1 MYTLEGRKCGTIRFE
16 PTTTGVVNSE
26 DVTRSSTITDN
37 PVEGGSN
44 IQDHV
49 FHQPLSFQISGVAIN
64 GADTISALQK
74 MWKSGDII
82 TYTGRNRIENLVI
95 QQLRS
100 THDAA
105 HKTGFSFTAT
115 LKQITLGSSEGSGT
129 STMVEQDTAAA
140 ASLPAP
146 ARPFRRRP
154 RRPRRRGR
162 TASRPQYP
170 PAFRRAPMLPMWTAS
185 TASPTAA
192 RARRQ
197 GPRPP
202 TREGGSGICNLLT
215 LEGPSSIST
224 ST

>member
-115 LKQITLGSSEGSGT
+115 LKQITMGSSEGSGT

-140 ASLPAP
+140 ASLPASTSK
-146 ARPFRRRP
+146 AVQKTSSQ
-154 RRPRRRGR
+154 
-162 TASRPQYP
+162 TAKT
-170 PAFRRAPMLPMWTAS
+170 RADGLKTTVS
-185 TASPTAA
+185 T
-192 RARRQ
+192 
-197 GPRPP
+197 
-202 TREGGSGICNLLT
+202 
-215 LEGPSSIST
+215 SISSSAYASYVNSFNSKPT
-224 ST
+224 SSAGPTSRATPTNTGRR

>member
-140 ASLPAP
+140 ASLPASTSKAVQKTSLQP
-146 ARPFRRRP
+146 AKKL
-154 RRPRRRGR
+154 GDGLK
-162 TASRPQYP
+162 T
-170 PAFRRAPMLPMWTAS
+170 TVS
-185 TASPTAA
+185 T
-192 RARRQ
+192 
-197 GPRPP
+197 
-202 TREGGSGICNLLT
+202 
-215 LEGPSSIST
+215 SISASAYASYVDSFNSKPDSSAGPT
-224 ST
+224 SRATPTNTGRR

>member
-64 GADTISALQK
+64 GADPISALQK

-140 ASLPAP
+140 ASLPASTSK
-146 ARPFRRRP
+146 AVQKTSSQ
-154 RRPRRRGR
+154 
-162 TASRPQYP
+162 TAKT
-170 PAFRRAPMLPMWTAS
+170 RADGLKTTVS
-185 TASPTAA
+185 T
-192 RARRQ
+192 
-197 GPRPP
+197 
-202 TREGGSGICNLLT
+202 
-215 LEGPSSIST
+215 SISASAYASYVDSFNSKPDSSAGPT
-224 ST
+224 SRATPTNTGRR

>member
-140 ASLPAP
+140 ASLPASTSK
-146 ARPFRRRP
+146 AVQKTSSQ
-154 RRPRRRGR
+154 
-162 TASRPQYP
+162 TAKT
-170 PAFRRAPMLPMWTAS
+170 RADGLKTTVS
-185 TASPTAA
+185 T
-192 RARRQ
+192 
-197 GPRPP
+197 
-202 TREGGSGICNLLT
+202 
-215 LEGPSSIST
+215 SISSSAYASYVNSFNSKPT
-224 ST
+224 SSAGPTSRATPTNTGRR

>member
-1 MYTLEGRKCGTIRFE
+1 MYTIEGRKCGTIRFE

-140 ASLPAP
+140 ASLPASTSK
-146 ARPFRRRP
+146 AVQKTSSQ
-154 RRPRRRGR
+154 
-162 TASRPQYP
+162 TAKT
-170 PAFRRAPMLPMWTAS
+170 RADGLKTTVS
-185 TASPTAA
+185 T
-192 RARRQ
+192 
-197 GPRPP
+197 
-202 TREGGSGICNLLT
+202 
-215 LEGPSSIST
+215 SISASAYASYVDSFNSKPDSSAGPT
-224 ST
+224 SRATPTNTGRR

>member
-140 ASLPAP
+140 ASLPA
-146 ARPFRRRP
+146 
-154 RRPRRRGR
+154 
-162 TASRPQYP
+162 
-170 PAFRRAPMLPMWTAS
+170 
-185 TASPTAA
+185 
-192 RARRQ
+192 
-197 GPRPP
+197 
-202 TREGGSGICNLLT
+202 
-215 LEGPSSIST
+215 ST
-224 ST
+224 STAVQKTSSQTAKTRADGLKTTVSTSISASAYASYVDSFNSKPDSSAGPTSRATPTNTGRR

>member
-44 IQDHV
+44 IQGHV

-140 ASLPAP
+140 ASLPASTSK
-146 ARPFRRRP
+146 AVQKTSSQ
-154 RRPRRRGR
+154 
-162 TASRPQYP
+162 TAKT
-170 PAFRRAPMLPMWTAS
+170 RADGLKTTVS
-185 TASPTAA
+185 T
-192 RARRQ
+192 
-197 GPRPP
+197 
-202 TREGGSGICNLLT
+202 
-215 LEGPSSIST
+215 SISASAYASYVDSFNSKPDSSAGPT
-224 ST
+224 SRATPTNTGRR

>member
-140 ASLPAP
+140 ASLPASTSK
-146 ARPFRRRP
+146 AVQKTSSQ
-154 RRPRRRGR
+154 
-162 TASRPQYP
+162 TAKT
-170 PAFRRAPMLPMWTAS
+170 RADGLKTTVS
-185 TASPTAA
+185 T
-192 RARRQ
+192 
-197 GPRPP
+197 
-202 TREGGSGICNLLT
+202 
-215 LEGPSSIST
+215 SISASAYASYVDSFNSKPDSSAGPT
-224 ST
+224 SRATPTNTGRR

>member
-44 IQDHV
+44 IQEHV

-140 ASLPAP
+140 ASLPASTSK
-146 ARPFRRRP
+146 AVQKTSSQ
-154 RRPRRRGR
+154 
-162 TASRPQYP
+162 TAKT
-170 PAFRRAPMLPMWTAS
+170 RADGLKTTVS
-185 TASPTAA
+185 T
-192 RARRQ
+192 
-197 GPRPP
+197 
-202 TREGGSGICNLLT
+202 
-215 LEGPSSIST
+215 SISASAYASYVDSFNSKPDSSAGPT
-224 ST
+224 SRATPTNTGRR

>member
-49 FHQPLSFQISGVAIN
+49 FHQPLNFQISGVAIN

-140 ASLPAP
+140 ASLPASTSK
-146 ARPFRRRP
+146 AVQKTSSQ
-154 RRPRRRGR
+154 
-162 TASRPQYP
+162 TAKT
-170 PAFRRAPMLPMWTAS
+170 RADGLKTTVS
-185 TASPTAA
+185 T
-192 RARRQ
+192 
-197 GPRPP
+197 
-202 TREGGSGICNLLT
+202 
-215 LEGPSSIST
+215 SISASAYASYVDSFNSKPDSSAGPT
-224 ST
+224 SRATPTNTGRR

>member
-140 ASLPAP
+140 ASLPSSTSKAVQKTSSQ
-146 ARPFRRRP
+146 
-154 RRPRRRGR
+154 
-162 TASRPQYP
+162 TAKT
-170 PAFRRAPMLPMWTAS
+170 RADGLKTTVS
-185 TASPTAA
+185 T
-192 RARRQ
+192 
-197 GPRPP
+197 
-202 TREGGSGICNLLT
+202 
-215 LEGPSSIST
+215 SISASAYASYVDSFNSKPASSAGPT
-224 ST
+224 SRATPTNTGRR

>member
-49 FHQPLSFQISGVAIN
+49 FHQQLSFQISGVAIN

-140 ASLPAP
+140 ASLPASTSK
-146 ARPFRRRP
+146 AVQKTSSQ
-154 RRPRRRGR
+154 
-162 TASRPQYP
+162 TAKT
-170 PAFRRAPMLPMWTAS
+170 RADGLKTTVS
-185 TASPTAA
+185 T
-192 RARRQ
+192 
-197 GPRPP
+197 
-202 TREGGSGICNLLT
+202 
-215 LEGPSSIST
+215 SISASAYASYVDSFNSKPDSSAGPT
-224 ST
+224 SRATPTNTGRR

>member
-140 ASLPAP
+140 ASLPASTSK
-146 ARPFRRRP
+146 AVQKTSSQ
-154 RRPRRRGR
+154 
-162 TASRPQYP
+162 TAKT
-170 PAFRRAPMLPMWTAS
+170 RADGLKTTVS
-185 TASPTAA
+185 T
-192 RARRQ
+192 
-197 GPRPP
+197 
-202 TREGGSGICNLLT
+202 
-215 LEGPSSIST
+215 SISSSAYASYVDSFNSKPDSSAGPT
-224 ST
+224 SRATPTNTGRR

>member
-140 ASLPAP
+140 ASLPASTSK
-146 ARPFRRRP
+146 AVQKTSSQ
-154 RRPRRRGR
+154 
-162 TASRPQYP
+162 TAKT
-170 PAFRRAPMLPMWTAS
+170 RADGLKTTVS
-185 TASPTAA
+185 T
-192 RARRQ
+192 
-197 GPRPP
+197 
-202 TREGGSGICNLLT
+202 
-215 LEGPSSIST
+215 SISASAYASYVDSFNSKPDSSAGLT
-224 ST
+224 SRATPTNTGRR

>member
-1 MYTLEGRKCGTIRFE
+1 MYTLEGRKCGTVRFE
-16 PTTTGVVNSE
+16 PTTSGVVNSE

-74 MWKSGDII
+74 MWKSGDIV

-95 QQLRS
+95 QQLKS

-115 LKQITLGSSEGSGT
+115 LKQITLGSSEASGT
-129 STMVEQDTAAA
+129 ATMVEQDAAA
-140 ASLPAP
+140 TASLPASTSK
-146 ARPFRRRP
+146 ADQKTSSQ
-154 RRPRRRGR
+154 
-162 TASRPQYP
+162 TAKT
-170 PAFRRAPMLPMWTAS
+170 RADGLKTTVS
-185 TASPTAA
+185 T
-192 RARRQ
+192 
-197 GPRPP
+197 
-202 TREGGSGICNLLT
+202 
-215 LEGPSSIST
+215 SISSSAYASYVDSFNSKPASSAGPT
-224 ST
+224 SRSTPTNTGRR

>member
-95 QQLRS
+95 QQFRS

-140 ASLPAP
+140 ASLPASTSK
-146 ARPFRRRP
+146 AVQKTSSQ
-154 RRPRRRGR
+154 
-162 TASRPQYP
+162 TAKT
-170 PAFRRAPMLPMWTAS
+170 RADGLKTTVS
-185 TASPTAA
+185 T
-192 RARRQ
+192 
-197 GPRPP
+197 
-202 TREGGSGICNLLT
+202 
-215 LEGPSSIST
+215 SISASAYASYVDSFNRKPASSAGPT
-224 ST
+224 SRATPTNTGRR

>member
-140 ASLPAP
+140 ASLPASTSK
-146 ARPFRRRP
+146 AVQKTSSQ
-154 RRPRRRGR
+154 
-162 TASRPQYP
+162 TAKT
-170 PAFRRAPMLPMWTAS
+170 RADGLKTTVS
-185 TASPTAA
+185 T
-192 RARRQ
+192 
-197 GPRPP
+197 
-202 TREGGSGICNLLT
+202 
-215 LEGPSSIST
+215 SISASAYASYVDSAGPT
-224 ST
+224 SRATPTNTGRR

>member
-64 GADTISALQK
+64 GVDTISALQK

-140 ASLPAP
+140 ASLPASTSK
-146 ARPFRRRP
+146 AVQKTSSQ
-154 RRPRRRGR
+154 
-162 TASRPQYP
+162 TAKT
-170 PAFRRAPMLPMWTAS
+170 RADGLKTTVS
-185 TASPTAA
+185 T
-192 RARRQ
+192 
-197 GPRPP
+197 
-202 TREGGSGICNLLT
+202 
-215 LEGPSSIST
+215 SISASAYASYVDSFNSKPDSSAGPT
-224 ST
+224 SRATPTNTGRR

>member
-140 ASLPAP
+140 ASLPASTSK
-146 ARPFRRRP
+146 AVQKTSSQ
-154 RRPRRRGR
+154 
-162 TASRPQYP
+162 TAKT
-170 PAFRRAPMLPMWTAS
+170 RADGLKTTVS
-185 TASPTAA
+185 T
-192 RARRQ
+192 
-197 GPRPP
+197 
-202 TREGGSGICNLLT
+202 
-215 LEGPSSIST
+215 SISASAYASYVDSFNSKPASSAGPT
-224 ST
+224 SRATPTNTGRR

>member
-82 TYTGRNRIENLVI
+82 TYTGRNRIENLII

-140 ASLPAP
+140 ASLPASTSK
-146 ARPFRRRP
+146 AVQKTSSQ
-154 RRPRRRGR
+154 
-162 TASRPQYP
+162 TAKT
-170 PAFRRAPMLPMWTAS
+170 RADGLKTTVS
-185 TASPTAA
+185 T
-192 RARRQ
+192 
-197 GPRPP
+197 
-202 TREGGSGICNLLT
+202 
-215 LEGPSSIST
+215 SISASAYASYVDSFNSKPDSSAGPT
-224 ST
+224 SRATPTNTGRR

>member
-140 ASLPAP
+140 ASLPASTSK
-146 ARPFRRRP
+146 AVQKTSSQ
-154 RRPRRRGR
+154 
-162 TASRPQYP
+162 TAKT
-170 PAFRRAPMLPMWTAS
+170 RADGLKTTVS
-185 TASPTAA
+185 T
-192 RARRQ
+192 
-197 GPRPP
+197 
-202 TREGGSGICNLLT
+202 
-215 LEGPSSIST
+215 SISASAYT
-224 ST
+224 SYVDSFNSKPDSSAGPTSRATPTNTGRR

>member
-129 STMVEQDTAAA
+129 FTMVEQDTAAA
-140 ASLPAP
+140 ASLPSSTSKSVQKTSSQ
-146 ARPFRRRP
+146 
-154 RRPRRRGR
+154 
-162 TASRPQYP
+162 TAKT
-170 PAFRRAPMLPMWTAS
+170 RADGLKTTVS
-185 TASPTAA
+185 T
-192 RARRQ
+192 
-197 GPRPP
+197 
-202 TREGGSGICNLLT
+202 
-215 LEGPSSIST
+215 SISASAYASYVDSFNSKPASSAGPT
-224 ST
+224 SRATPTNTGRR